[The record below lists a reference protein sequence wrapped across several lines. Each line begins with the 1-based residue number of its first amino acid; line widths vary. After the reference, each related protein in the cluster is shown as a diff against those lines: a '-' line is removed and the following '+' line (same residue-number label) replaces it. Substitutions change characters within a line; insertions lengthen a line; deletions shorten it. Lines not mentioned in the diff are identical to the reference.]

1 MIVVKIYLWPG
12 GDQKR
17 ESLLSQAAIDC
28 QGVHEETGER
38 RYRVRI
44 AKGVQFGGPKDGER
58 PENGPLWRSGA
69 VRGHFPGRRGE
80 WDLVAGAL
88 RQVLGLA
95 RLVTYRADQAEQPGL
110 FGGSDA

>member
-28 QGVHEETGER
+28 QGV
-38 RYRVRI
+38 
-44 AKGVQFGGPKDGER
+44 QFGDPKDGER